1 VSVRKTLQKN
11 FRKYI
16 TFGEENN
23 QLLMHQLQGLIR
35 DAEKY
40 QQLLGPTRGTA
51 SSIEVYIS
59 DLKTKAK
66 ELNIHDLTPFFN
78 SSLFRNHGLTVDE
91 TRGVVVWVQH

>member
-1 VSVRKTLQKN
+1 M
-11 FRKYI
+11 

-40 QQLLGPTRGTA
+40 QQLLGPVGRGA

-59 DLKTKAK
+59 DLKTKAND
-66 ELNIHDLTPFFN
+66 LNIHDLTPFFN
-78 SSLFRNHGLTVDE
+78 SSLFRNHGLEVDE
-91 TRGVVVWVQH
+91 NRGVIVWVHR